1 MQHNKSETSK
11 AGTNEA
17 SKTLNLYEENNAMKI
32 LAPATQAV
40 TMSSIEIAE
49 LVDSRH
55 DNVKRAIERLAK
67 RGVITSP
74 PLEEKPTVGRPVTC
88 FMFSGEQGKRDSIIV
103 VAQLSPEF
111 TARLVDRWQELENK
125 LSQPQIPQSLP
136 EALRLAADLAE
147 QKAELEHKVEEM
159 KPDVAAL
166 ERIAK
171 SDGSMC
177 VTDTAKQLQV
187 RPKVLFDILK
197 ENHWIYR
204 RIGSDVWTGYQDKIQ
219 TGYLEHKVTVVM
231 KNDGSEKTTTQVRIT
246 PKGIS
251 KLAKMLSVEKAA

>member
-1 MQHNKSETSK
+1 
-11 AGTNEA
+11 
-17 SKTLNLYEENNAMKI
+17 MKI

-40 TMSSIEIAE
+40 TMSSIDFLNDIINPARIFASEKEVENRHFIARIEDE
-49 LVDSRH
+49 L
-55 DNVKRAIERLAK
+55 DNLGVAENFYVTTSQGAK
-67 RGVITSP
+67 RKVKGYNLTMEQMTLVGMRESKAVRRSV
-74 PLEEKPTVGRPVTC
+74 LEKLKQLEKPAVDP
-88 FMFSGEQGKRDSIIV
+88 M
-103 VAQLSPEF
+103 VALNDPSF
-111 TARLVDRWQELENK
+111 
-125 LSQPQIPQSLP
+125 
-136 EALRLAADLAE
+136 LRSTLLTYTE
-147 QKAELEHKVEEM
+147 KVIELEHQVEEM

-177 VTDTAKQLQV
+177 VTDAAKQLQV
-187 RPKVLFDILK
+187 RPKVLFDFLK

-204 RIGSDVWTGYQDKIQ
+204 RIGSDAWTGYQDKIQ

-251 KLAKMLSVEKAA
+251 KLAKMLSVKEAA

>member
-1 MQHNKSETSK
+1 MNIANNNLPVIAGVEITTDAEGRFNLNALHKASNTGAHKTPSQWLRRNETK
-11 AGTNEA
+11 A
-17 SKTLNLYEENNAMKI
+17 L
-32 LAPATQAV
+32 
-40 TMSSIEIAE
+40 IAE
-49 LVDSRH
+49 IESNSLKNSRSVNLHSAQKSINVVNGGVNYGTFAHELLAVSYAGWISPSFQLQVNQTFIDYRSGKLVDQ
-55 DNVKRAIERLAK
+55 VQ
-67 RGVITSP
+67 V
-74 PLEEKPTVGRPVTC
+74 
-88 FMFSGEQGKRDSIIV
+88 
-103 VAQLSPEF
+103 
-111 TARLVDRWQELENK
+111 
-125 LSQPQIPQSLP
+125 QIPQSLP

-246 PKGIS
+246 SKGIS
-251 KLAKMLSVEKAA
+251 KLAKMLSVKEAA

>member
-1 MQHNKSETSK
+1 
-11 AGTNEA
+11 
-17 SKTLNLYEENNAMKI
+17 
-32 LAPATQAV
+32 
-40 TMSSIEIAE
+40 MSSREIAE
-49 LVDSRH
+49 LTGKEHKHVVRDIEKMLTDLEIYSPDLDFNDFKGFSINRGTYRGRDIIESIDLDQDLTMTLVMGYKVQLRH
-55 DNVKRAIERLAK
+55 RVAK
-67 RGVITSP
+67 RW
-74 PLEEKPTVGRPVTC
+74 R
-88 FMFSGEQGKRDSIIV
+88 
-103 VAQLSPEF
+103 
-111 TARLVDRWQELENK
+111 ELETGVA
-125 LSQPQIPQSLP
+125 QPQIPQSLP

-147 QKAELEHKVEEM
+147 QKAELEHKIEEM
-159 KPDVAAL
+159 KPDVQAL

-177 VTDTAKQLQV
+177 VTDAAKQLQV

-231 KNDGSEKTTTQVRIT
+231 RNDGSEKTTTQVRIT

-251 KLAKMLSVEKAA
+251 KLAKMLSVKEAA

>member
-1 MQHNKSETSK
+1 MNIANNNLPVIAGVEITTDSEGRFNLNALHRASGGDAHKKPSQWLRRNETKALIEELESNSLKNSQSVNLHPAQKSIIIVNGGTTPGTFAHELLAVSY
-11 AGTNEA
+11 AGWISPSFQLQVNQTFIDYR
-17 SKTLNLYEENNAMKI
+17 SGK
-32 LAPATQAV
+32 
-40 TMSSIEIAE
+40 
-49 LVDSRH
+49 LVDQ
-55 DNVKRAIERLAK
+55 VQ
-67 RGVITSP
+67 V
-74 PLEEKPTVGRPVTC
+74 
-88 FMFSGEQGKRDSIIV
+88 
-103 VAQLSPEF
+103 
-111 TARLVDRWQELENK
+111 
-125 LSQPQIPQSLP
+125 QIPQSLP

-246 PKGIS
+246 SKGIS
-251 KLAKMLSVEKAA
+251 KLAKMLSVKEAA